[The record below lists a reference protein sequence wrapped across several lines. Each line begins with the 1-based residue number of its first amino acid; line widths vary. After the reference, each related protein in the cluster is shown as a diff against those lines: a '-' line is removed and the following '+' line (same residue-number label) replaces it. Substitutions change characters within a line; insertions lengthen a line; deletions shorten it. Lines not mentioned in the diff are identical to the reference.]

1 MRPFPLSLTASL
13 AVALSLGLSATPAS
27 AAPLGQSD
35 LRGQLV
41 TAKKFPNSQEEGSDP
56 VMVESRVMDV
66 EAASG
71 FTELHPYILASPNQ
85 EDAGSCLYMSLT
97 GIAEWWLARLNPR
110 VSRES
115 NGPIDLSERFLMN
128 LSGEDEASNPKIEN
142 WKTDSIFLF
151 NLAGGA
157 LLNTSYPF
165 TKGWTLTNDNGNYER
180 AQPDTEGASYG
191 TQVNWID
198 ERSSAKENLVTIP
211 SFERKVIFADP
222 ESNQWNVGVAPDNI
236 VRTVKDILVKDKVPV
251 QVIYNHYGYWH
262 SVFIVGFDDK
272 QDNEDCK
279 FVNGFRKYM
288 KEESQK
294 ARDQASQTT
303 DAAEKERLLKKAQ
316 KFGTNSAKIESSW
329 TKAGGCSGKGVFHVR
344 DSIYGAP
351 TEPIYDYDPTQQ
363 GDEAPYSKK
372 IVTHEYEWLRH
383 LANHVVEI
391 QPTSR

>member
-1 MRPFPLSLTASL
+1 MRSFAPSASTCS
-13 AVALSLGLSATPAS
+13 AVALCLGVFATTAF

-35 LRGQLV
+35 LRGQLI
-41 TAKKFPNSQEEGSDP
+41 TAKKFPNSIEEGLEP
-56 VMVESRVMDV
+56 VMVESRVMDI

-71 FTELHPYILASPNQ
+71 FTALHPYILASPDQ

-97 GIAEWWLARLNPR
+97 GITEWWLARLSPQE
-110 VSRES
+110 SREA

-128 LSGEDEASNPKIEN
+128 LSGEDETSNPKIKN

-165 TKGWTLTNDNGNYER
+165 TKGWTVTNDKGNYER
-180 AQPDTEGASYG
+180 SQPNAKDASYG
-191 TQVNWID
+191 TQINWID
-198 ERSSAKENLVTIP
+198 ERSSVKDNLIKIP
-211 SFERKVIFADP
+211 TFERKVVFADP
-222 ESNQWNVGVAPDNI
+222 ESNQWNVGVAPDTI
-236 VRTVKDILVKDKVPV
+236 VQTVKDILMKDKAPV

-262 SVFIVGFDDK
+262 SVFVVGFDDE
-272 QDNEDCK
+272 QDNEQCK

-294 ARDQASQTT
+294 ALDQASKTT
-303 DAAEKERLLKKAQ
+303 DAAEKERLLKRAK
-316 KFGTNSAKIESSW
+316 KFSTNSDKVEISW
-329 TKAGGCSGKGVFHVR
+329 AKAGGCSGKGVFHVR

-351 TEPIYDYDPTQQ
+351 TEPMYDYDPTQQ

-391 QPTSR
+391 QPASR